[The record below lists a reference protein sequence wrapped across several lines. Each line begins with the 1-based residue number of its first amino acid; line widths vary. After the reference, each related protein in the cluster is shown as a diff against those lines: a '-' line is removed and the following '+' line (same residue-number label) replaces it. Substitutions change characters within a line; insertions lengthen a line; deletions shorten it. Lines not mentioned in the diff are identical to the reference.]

1 MRHTFLALIVA
12 TIVVISDGF
21 TSAENIQIIDNRRLR
36 VSARVQ
42 EERGFDA
49 LSKLVPNLM
58 GGDDALAKLSKI
70 FVNPGT
76 KFKIADEEVA
86 KMSVLVKKA
95 NAENGVTMADDEVA
109 KFAMTFAAAKQ
120 TAQLSDAQVLKLS
133 NSIAHSNK
141 LKEAAKVGDDEVVKA
156 SELFKKSNAGAIGGA
171 LFTDDVGKAFT
182 AAQKEASLSDD
193 QVSQLSKIF
202 SNADIA
208 DDVLKLTD
216 DEVNKMMGL
225 IKKANAENGV
235 VLADDELAKFAIAFG
250 SAQKSAKITDGQVLK
265 LSKMIAGS
273 KKVKEAVTV
282 SDDEVAKVSEVF
294 KKANAGALGGA
305 KFTDDELAKISKGF
319 AVAQKEAGISDIQ
332 MQRIMQILH
341 LCICEQDIGSI
352 VSVLGITI
360 GGAVIYTVVKLTT
373 KDSASVAPTTTTSVL
388 PLSDSRGYWKHYAP
402 GKWFRQAKISGKI
415 NNDREIL
422 LLDTGAEV
430 SIMNIHL

>member
-1 MRHTFLALIVA
+1 MRRTFLTLIVA
-12 TIVVISDGF
+12 TIVAISDGF
-21 TSAENIQIIDNRRLR
+21 TSAENVQIIDNRRLR

-70 FVNPGT
+70 FVKPDSR
-76 KFKIADEEVA
+76 FHIADDEVA

-95 NAENGVTMADDEVA
+95 NANNGVTMADDEIA

-120 TAQLSDAQVLKLS
+120 TAQLSDDQVMKLS
-133 NSIAHSNK
+133 NRIAHSNK
-141 LKEAAKVGDDEVVKA
+141 LKEAAKVGDDEVVKV
-156 SELFKKSNAGAIGGA
+156 SELFKKSNAGTTGGA

-208 DDVLKLTD
+208 GDALKLSD

-225 IKKANAENGV
+225 IKKANADDGI
-235 VLADDELAKFAIAFG
+235 VLADDELAKFGVAFAT
-250 SAQKSAKITDGQVLK
+250 AQKSAKITDDQVLK

-294 KKANAGALGGA
+294 KKANSGALGGA

-319 AVAQKEAGISDIQ
+319 ALAQKEAGISDIQ
-332 MQRIMQILH
+332 MARLAKLFAGAKQATATSDENVLKLSQELAAVTQKDKKSWST
-341 LCICEQDIGSI
+341 LKKVI

-373 KDSASVAPTTTTSVL
+373 KDSASVAPTTTTS
-388 PLSDSRGYWKHYAP
+388 G
-402 GKWFRQAKISGKI
+402 
-415 NNDREIL
+415 
-422 LLDTGAEV
+422 EV
-430 SIMNIHL
+430 